1 MFIKKLITK
10 GVISMCKRL
19 MLLFSLLLVPLIFS
33 AAMAA
38 GAVTE
43 DGVTEQN
50 VKNFT
55 YHLAFGERNVTLK
68 DGEYEQPHPDYL
80 HVWID
85 NFIIDDVDR
94 NGTPDAVVLLAQNGG
109 GSGTFFELTA
119 LLATQN
125 GIMQTNSVSLGDRVK
140 IDSVKV
146 VENSEALST
155 SLFEPK
161 KIVIDMLT
169 HKEGDPS
176 CCPTQK
182 ESLNFALYEDEL
194 VSYEDVPP
202 TIVKKPAIYLYPQKE
217 IKVKVKVDV
226 NGEITK
232 SIPQYVNGWEVTA
245 SPKGKIDGKYD
256 YLFYEARLNSLPQLP
271 EEGWVVAYDELG
283 KWFDKNLAALGL
295 NGKEARD
302 LKEYWIKNLK
312 PAKYYVIK
320 LLDRNFIDENLK
332 LQVSPTPQTVIRLM
346 LYFKPTD
353 HFDILKAPKPQ
364 KTVRVGFTVVEWG
377 GIVEDS
383 DADVYLKPA
392 YSFLPDDTGILLLR
406 AVSVGQHKLSIT
418 VNSGGCTDKDTIKAV
433 VNKADAIDGQ
443 VPVYELTFL
452 REKPDLC
459 KAFLPE
465 GVVIDYDLEKDFG
478 FKMPYVVTVTN
489 PVLPIVKDEPY
500 FTISSIRIKIE
511 EPKATSD
518 AQDYYVMLKKGLI
531 DATVRAIGLEINRYE
546 ASNHSD
552 KQEKIGY
559 LKGELARF
567 EGMKPQDY
575 VLETPEGQNGD
586 ENPLDDF
593 GKFGPLMPP
602 EEREA
607 EVIVTDEL
615 EYGSILTVTGMTRS
629 GPFYHVA
636 GVMNDDFKALTPGK
650 HKVKLYLVYKREY
663 FGGIPDYYVFI
674 GDKLR

>member
-1 MFIKKLITK
+1 MR
-10 GVISMCKRL
+10 KR
-19 MLLFSLLLVPLIFS
+19 SLLLISVILVLVFLYACGAC
-33 AAMAA
+33 AAQK
-38 GAVTE
+38 T
-43 DGVTEQN
+43 GVTEGT

-55 YHLAFGERNVTLK
+55 YHLAFGERSVTLK
-68 DGEYEQPHPDYL
+68 DGEYEEPHPDYL

-94 NGTPDAVVLLAQNGG
+94 DGAPDAVVVLAQNGG

-125 GIMQTNSVSLGDRVK
+125 GILQTNSVSLGDRVK
-140 IDSVKV
+140 IDSIKV

-169 HKEGDPS
+169 HKESDPLYS
-176 CCPTQK
+176 PS
-182 ESLNFALYEDEL
+182 ERMVLNFALYEDEL

-217 IKVKVKVDV
+217 TKVRVKVDV
-226 NGEITK
+226 NGEITE
-232 SIPQYVNGWEVTA
+232 SIPQYGDGWEVTA

-271 EEGWVVAYDELG
+271 EEGWVVAYGELG
-283 KWFDKNLAALGL
+283 QWFDKNLAALGL
-295 NGKEARD
+295 NDKETRD

-346 LYFKPTD
+346 LYFKPVD
-353 HFDILKAPKPQ
+353 HFDILKAPKPK

-433 VNKADAIDGQ
+433 VNKVDAIDSQ

-452 REKPDLC
+452 RDKPDLC

-465 GVVIDYDLEKDFG
+465 GVAIDYDLEKDFG

-500 FTISSIRIKIE
+500 FAISSIRIEIE

-518 AQDYYVMLKKGLI
+518 AQDDYVMLKKGLI
-531 DATVRAIGLEINRYE
+531 DATVRAIRLEINRYE
-546 ASNHSD
+546 ASNHSN
-552 KQEKIGY
+552 KQEKIDY
-559 LKGELARF
+559 LKEELARF

-575 VLETPEGQNGD
+575 VLEAPEGQKGD

-602 EEREA
+602 EEREG
-607 EVIVTDEL
+607 EIIVTDEL

-636 GVMNDDFKALTPGK
+636 GVMNDDFKVLTPGK

-674 GDKLR
+674 GDKLQ

>member
-1 MFIKKLITK
+1 MR
-10 GVISMCKRL
+10 KR
-19 MLLFSLLLVPLIFS
+19 SLLLISVILVLVFLYACGAC
-33 AAMAA
+33 AAQK
-38 GAVTE
+38 T
-43 DGVTEQN
+43 GVTEGT

-55 YHLAFGERNVTLK
+55 YHLAFGERSVTLK
-68 DGEYEQPHPDYL
+68 DGEYEEPHPDYL

-94 NGTPDAVVLLAQNGG
+94 DGAPDAVVVLAQNGG

-125 GIMQTNSVSLGDRVK
+125 GILQTNSVSLGDRVK
-140 IDSVKV
+140 IDSIKV

-169 HKEGDPS
+169 HKESDPLYS
-176 CCPTQK
+176 PS
-182 ESLNFALYEDEL
+182 ERMVLNFALYEDEL

-217 IKVKVKVDV
+217 TKVRVKVDV
-226 NGEITK
+226 NGEITE
-232 SIPQYVNGWEVTA
+232 SIPQYGDGWEVTA

-271 EEGWVVAYDELG
+271 EEGWVVAYGELG
-283 KWFDKNLAALGL
+283 KWFDENLPALGL

-302 LKEYWIKNLK
+302 LKEYWIKSLK

-383 DADVYLKPA
+383 DADVCLKPA
-392 YSFLPDDTGILLLR
+392 YSLLPDDTGILLLR
-406 AVSVGQHKLSIT
+406 AVNVGQHKLSIT

-433 VNKADAIDGQ
+433 VNKVDAIDGQ

-465 GVVIDYDLEKDFG
+465 GVVVDYDLEKDFG

-489 PVLPIVKDEPY
+489 PVPPIVKDEPY
-500 FTISSIRIKIE
+500 FTISSIRIEIE

-518 AQDYYVMLKKGLI
+518 APDDYVMLKKGLI
-531 DATVRAIGLEINRYE
+531 DATVRAIRLEINRYE

-552 KQEKIGY
+552 KQEKIDY
-559 LKGELARF
+559 LKEELARF

-575 VLETPEGQNGD
+575 VLEAPEGQKGD

-593 GKFGPLMPP
+593 GKFGPALPP
-602 EEREA
+602 EEREG
-607 EVIVTDEL
+607 EIIVTDEL
-615 EYGSILTVTGMTRS
+615 EYGLILTVTGMTRS

-636 GVMNDDFKALTPGK
+636 GVMNDDFKTLTPGK
-650 HKVKLYLVYKREY
+650 HKVKLYLVYKREC

-674 GDKLR
+674 GDKLQ

>member
-1 MFIKKLITK
+1 MR
-10 GVISMCKRL
+10 KR
-19 MLLFSLLLVPLIFS
+19 SLLLISVILVLVFLYACGAC
-33 AAMAA
+33 AAQK
-38 GAVTE
+38 T
-43 DGVTEQN
+43 GVTEGT

-55 YHLAFGERNVTLK
+55 YHLAFGERSVTLK
-68 DGEYEQPHPDYL
+68 DGEYEEPHPDYL

-94 NGTPDAVVLLAQNGG
+94 DGAPDAVVVLAQNGG

-125 GIMQTNSVSLGDRVK
+125 GILQTNSVSLGDRVK
-140 IDSVKV
+140 IDSIKV

-169 HKEGDPS
+169 HKESDPLYS
-176 CCPTQK
+176 PS
-182 ESLNFALYEDEL
+182 ERMVLNFALYEDEL

-217 IKVKVKVDV
+217 TKVRVKVDV
-226 NGEITK
+226 NGEITE
-232 SIPQYVNGWEVTA
+232 SIPQYGDGWEVTA

-271 EEGWVVAYDELG
+271 EEGWVVAYGELG
-283 KWFDKNLAALGL
+283 QWFDKNLAALGL
-295 NGKEARD
+295 NDKETRD

-346 LYFKPTD
+346 LYFKPVD
-353 HFDILKAPKPQ
+353 HFDILKAPKPK

-433 VNKADAIDGQ
+433 VNKVDAIDSQ

-452 REKPDLC
+452 RDKPDLC

-500 FTISSIRIKIE
+500 FTISSIRIEIE

-518 AQDYYVMLKKGLI
+518 AQDDYVMLKKGLI
-531 DATVRAIGLEINRYE
+531 DATVRAIRLEINRYE

-552 KQEKIGY
+552 KQEKIDY
-559 LKGELARF
+559 LKEELARF
-567 EGMKPQDY
+567 EDMKPKDY
-575 VLETPEGQNGD
+575 VLEAPEGQKGD

-593 GKFGPLMPP
+593 GKSGPLMPP
-602 EEREA
+602 EEREG
-607 EVIVTDEL
+607 EIIVTDEL

-629 GPFYHVA
+629 GPILSRSRR
-636 GVMNDDFKALTPGK
+636 D
-650 HKVKLYLVYKREY
+650 E
-663 FGGIPDYYVFI
+663 
-674 GDKLR
+674 